1 MTETKKTP
9 KNRFYWLEGV
19 SRSEVEKSL
28 TDRRPS
34 RLREQGPRRLLV
46 LTSALV
52 MVALVFTIFI
62 TQNKLR
68 TYSEAVLMVLGVVL
82 YFQLRKAV
90 RLVSEAPDELLDE
103 RQIALRNAAHTV
115 AYRTL
120 LTLSVVY
127 AVIVV
132 AVTPGGV
139 LHAQVVGGFWT
150 GLAWS
155 YLLCGASLPA
165 MVLAWQL
172 PSEPP
177 DEPRDEPA

>member
-1 MTETKKTP
+1 MTDTKSTP
-9 KNRFYWLEGV
+9 RNRFYWLGGV
-19 SRSEVEKSL
+19 SRSEVENSL
-28 TDRRPS
+28 ADRRPS
-34 RLREQGPRRLLV
+34 RLRDQGPRRLLV
-46 LTSALV
+46 LVAVAVMAALV
-52 MVALVFTIFI
+52 LTVFI
-62 TQNKLR
+62 TQTKFR
-68 TYSEAVLMVLGVVL
+68 TYSEAVLLVLGLVL

-90 RLVSEAPDELLDE
+90 RMVSEAPDELLDE

-120 LTLSVVY
+120 VTLSVAYGVMVF
-127 AVIVV
+127 VI
-132 AVTPGGV
+132 TPHGV
-139 LHAQVVGGFWT
+139 FHPHVGDVFWT

-155 YLLCGASLPA
+155 YLLLASSLPA

>member
-1 MTETKKTP
+1 MNVTVQVH
-9 KNRFYWLEGV
+9 RV
-19 SRSEVEKSL
+19 
-28 TDRRPS
+28 RR
-34 RLREQGPRRLLV
+34 RTCGGMGITAVALAVMAALV
-46 LTSALV
+46 LTV
-52 MVALVFTIFI
+52 FI
-62 TQNKLR
+62 TQTKFR
-68 TYSEAVLMVLGVVL
+68 TYSEAVLLVLGLVL

-120 LTLSVVY
+120 VTLSVAYGVM
-127 AVIVV
+127 VFLI
-132 AVTPGGV
+132 TPHGV
-139 LHAQVVGGFWT
+139 FHPHVGDAFWT

-155 YLLCGASLPA
+155 YLLLASSLPA

>member
-1 MTETKKTP
+1 MTQAKPTP
-9 KNRFYWLEGV
+9 KDRFYWQEGV

-28 TDRRPS
+28 ADRRPS
-34 RLREQGPRRLLV
+34 RLRDQGPRRVLVLVAVAVMAALV
-46 LTSALV
+46 LTV
-52 MVALVFTIFI
+52 FI
-62 TQNKLR
+62 TQTKFR
-68 TYSEAVLMVLGVVL
+68 TYSEAVFLVLGLVL

-120 LTLSVVY
+120 VTLSVAYGVM
-127 AVIVV
+127 VFLI
-132 AVTPGGV
+132 TPHGV
-139 LHAQVVGGFWT
+139 FHPHVGDVFWT

-155 YLLCGASLPA
+155 YLLLASSLPA

>member
-1 MTETKKTP
+1 M
-9 KNRFYWLEGV
+9 GV
-19 SRSEVEKSL
+19 TAVAVAVMAA
-28 TDRRPS
+28 
-34 RLREQGPRRLLV
+34 LV
-46 LTSALV
+46 LTV
-52 MVALVFTIFI
+52 FI
-62 TQNKLR
+62 TQTKFR
-68 TYSEAVLMVLGVVL
+68 TYSEAVLLVLGLVL

-120 LTLSVVY
+120 VTLSVAYGAMVFVITPH
-127 AVIVV
+127 AVFH
-132 AVTPGGV
+132 P
-139 LHAQVVGGFWT
+139 HVGDVFWT

-155 YLLCGASLPA
+155 YLLLASSLPA